1 MTTTPKR
8 PYKPRRHNDT
18 NPAKTGRLIR
28 QLRINKEMSQL
39 ELALAAGYT
48 HQASICRIEAG
59 TMPIPDGKLIKVAR
73 YLGVDPD
80 KIRKPAVK
88 VAK

>member
-1 MTTTPKR
+1 MTTKPKR

-18 NPAKTGRLIR
+18 DPAKTGRLIR

-39 ELALAAGYT
+39 ELATAAGYSNK
-48 HQASICRIEAG
+48 ASISRIEAG
-59 TMPIPDGKLIKVAR
+59 IRPIPDGKLIKVAR

-80 KIRKPAVK
+80 KIRRPAVK
-88 VAK
+88 VAR